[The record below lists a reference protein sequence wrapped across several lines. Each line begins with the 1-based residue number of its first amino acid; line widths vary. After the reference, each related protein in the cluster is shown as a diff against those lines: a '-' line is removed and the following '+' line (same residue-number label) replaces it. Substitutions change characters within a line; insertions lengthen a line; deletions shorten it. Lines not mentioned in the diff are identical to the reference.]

1 MGESLAA
8 WVSDVIRSFGYA
20 GVAFLMLAENLFP
33 PIPSEVILPLTG
45 FLIGQGDLAFV
56 PALVVA
62 TAGSLAGALVL
73 YALGRWGGRELI
85 LRYGGAL
92 RIKEAD
98 LDRADEWFDRYGGAV
113 VLFGRMV
120 PDEWF
125 DRYGGA
131 MVLFGRMVPG
141 VRSLVSIPAGLS
153 EMPLGR
159 FVLLS
164 ALGSCMWNALLMG
177 VGRLLGENWS
187 QVASV
192 VGSVSN
198 IVVALLAAAA
208 VVLGIWW
215 WRRSRHIR

>member
-8 WVSDVIRSFGYA
+8 WVSDVIQSFGYA

-45 FLIGQGDLAFV
+45 FLVGQGDLRFF

-62 TAGSLAGALVL
+62 TAGSLTGALVL
-73 YALGRWGGRELI
+73 YALGRWGGRGLI
-85 LRYGGAL
+85 LRYGGVL
-92 RIKEAD
+92 RVKETD

-113 VLFGRMV
+113 VLFGR
-120 PDEWF
+120 
-125 DRYGGA
+125 
-131 MVLFGRMVPG
+131 LVPG

-159 FVLLS
+159 FIFLT
-164 ALGSCMWNALLMG
+164 ALGSCVWNALLIRL
-177 VGRLLGENWS
+177 GRLLGENWS
-187 QVASV
+187 QVAGV

-198 IVVALLAAAA
+198 VVLALLAVAA
-208 VVLGIWW
+208 VVLGVWW

>member
-1 MGESLAA
+1 VGESLAA
-8 WVSDVIRSFGYA
+8 WVSEVVRSFGYA

-85 LRYGGAL
+85 LRYGGVL

-98 LDRADEWFDRYGGAV
+98 LVRADEWFDRYGGAV
-113 VLFGRMV
+113 
-120 PDEWF
+120 
-125 DRYGGA
+125 
-131 MVLFGRMVPG
+131 VLFGRMVPG

-215 WRRSRHIR
+215 WRRSSHIR

>member
-1 MGESLAA
+1 VGESLAA
-8 WVSDVIRSFGYA
+8 WVSEVVRSFGYV

-85 LRYGGAL
+85 LRYGGVL

-98 LDRADEWFDRYGGAV
+98 LVRADEWFDRYGGAV
-113 VLFGRMV
+113 
-120 PDEWF
+120 
-125 DRYGGA
+125 
-131 MVLFGRMVPG
+131 VLFGRMVPG

-215 WRRSRHIR
+215 WRRSSHIR

>member
-1 MGESLAA
+1 VGESLAA
-8 WVSDVIRSFGYA
+8 WVSEVVRSFGYA

-73 YALGRWGGRELI
+73 YALGRWSGRELI
-85 LRYGGAL
+85 LRYGGVL

-98 LDRADEWFDRYGGAV
+98 LVRADEWFDRYGGAV
-113 VLFGRMV
+113 
-120 PDEWF
+120 
-125 DRYGGA
+125 
-131 MVLFGRMVPG
+131 VLFGRMVPG

-215 WRRSRHIR
+215 WRRSSHIR

>member
-1 MGESLAA
+1 VGESLAA
-8 WVSDVIRSFGYA
+8 WVSEVVRSFGYA
-20 GVAFLMLAENLFP
+20 GVAFLMLAENLVP

-73 YALGRWGGRELI
+73 YALGRCGGRELI
-85 LRYGGAL
+85 LRYGGVL

-98 LDRADEWFDRYGGAV
+98 LVRADEWFDRYGGAV

-120 PDEWF
+120 P
-125 DRYGGA
+125 
-131 MVLFGRMVPG
+131 G
-141 VRSLVSIPAGLS
+141 VRSLVSIPAGLT

-215 WRRSRHIR
+215 WRRSSHIR

>member
-1 MGESLAA
+1 VGESLAA
-8 WVSDVIRSFGYA
+8 WVSEVVRSFGYA

-85 LRYGGAL
+85 LRYGGVL

-98 LDRADEWFDRYGGAV
+98 LVRA
-113 VLFGRMV
+113 
-120 PDEWF
+120 DEWF

-215 WRRSRHIR
+215 WRRSSHIR

>member
-1 MGESLAA
+1 VGESLAA
-8 WVSDVIRSFGYA
+8 WVSEVVRSFGYV

-85 LRYGGAL
+85 LRYGGVL

-98 LDRADEWFDRYGGAV
+98 LVRADEWFDRYGGAV

-120 PDEWF
+120 P
-125 DRYGGA
+125 
-131 MVLFGRMVPG
+131 G
-141 VRSLVSIPAGLS
+141 VRSLVSIPAGLT

-215 WRRSRHIR
+215 WRRSSHIR